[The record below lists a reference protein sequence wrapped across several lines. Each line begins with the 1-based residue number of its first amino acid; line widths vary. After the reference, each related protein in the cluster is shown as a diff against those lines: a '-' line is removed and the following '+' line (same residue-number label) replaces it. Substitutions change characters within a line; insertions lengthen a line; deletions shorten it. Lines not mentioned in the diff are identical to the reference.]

1 MLDRRYQVFITTSG
15 KEMQPERAV
24 VVQTLMGMGFFSC
37 GLESRTPLSCAHARR
52 QIDECDYVLLLLGSQ
67 YGEQSVSG
75 IGYMHLEYI
84 YAVTKQKPIVVFMHA
99 HPEYRD
105 VQLQEHCEKV
115 KEKFNDFRQQLQ
127 HEVAQTAYFKNLRD
141 LELGLRSNM
150 TQMLVRYPTLGWVR
164 PQNLQVLH
172 DEIDRL
178 KVKLAH
184 VKLQQDQSLL
194 DQSTSLP
201 QVSIDEIFSFD
212 YRMHAYQDQH
222 VKEIVVMKQTTW
234 AELLLLLSQDFQ
246 YPFPEAYFSKLMN
259 DYLSRKALQ
268 DAQTELPRAHAVA
281 SVQINIRALST
292 IKQQMRQNE
301 WIVPVGH
308 DDRQRMLWQ
317 ITRMGQT
324 LLGDVAQVDQ
334 A

>member
-1 MLDRRYQVFITTSG
+1 
-15 KEMQPERAV
+15 MQPERAV

-99 HPEYRD
+99 HPEFRAE
-105 VQLQEHCEKV
+105 QLQECCEKV

-127 HEVAQTAYFKNLRD
+127 NEVEQIAYFKNLRD
-141 LELGLRSNM
+141 LELGIRSNM
-150 TQMLVRYPTLGWVR
+150 TQMIVRYPTLGWVR

-184 VKLQQDQSLL
+184 AKLQQDQSLV
-194 DQSTSLP
+194 DQYLNLP

-212 YRMHAYQDQH
+212 YRMHAYQEQH
-222 VKEIVVMKQTTW
+222 FREIVVMKQTTW
-234 AELLLLLSQDFQ
+234 AELLHLLSQDFQ
-246 YPFPEAYFSKLMN
+246 HPFPEAYFSKLLN
-259 DYLSRKALQ
+259 DYLARKALV
-268 DAQTELPRAHAVA
+268 DAQTELPRVHAIA
-281 SVQINIRALST
+281 GVQINIRALYT
-292 IKQQMRQNE
+292 IKQQMCQNQ
-301 WIVPVGH
+301 WIVPVGR

-317 ITRMGQT
+317 ITRIGQA
-324 LLGDVAQVDQ
+324 LLRDLGRVGQP
-334 A
+334 